1 MKKISYLA
9 VFLSVLF
16 MGALGVKAQELI
28 YKGADATEAIRV
40 YYDGAA
46 GATTCTVT
54 LLSIA
59 MNDGLVN
66 QSHTFAATTLEA
78 TITAINAFTNQ
89 AGNAGSYRA
98 EYWGGIA
105 ADILSNNVVGIT
117 SAIPARVWTKIAK
130 FDTSA
135 IHHYDVVV
143 FADGAVQ
150 MKVNQIMGQPT
161 GTGKITVNAYVDGN
175 NAYEWTHPGV
185 DVYASSTDGL
195 TNSYTANSDI
205 NVNLALPGGVA
216 IPRGK
221 KCVVR
226 MGRDTTLT
234 GGILSV
240 IAGNE

>member
-16 MGALGVKAQELI
+16 VDALGVKAQELI

-46 GATTCTVT
+46 NSATSIVAAN
-54 LLSIA
+54 SIA
-59 MNDGLVN
+59 FNDGLVN
-66 QSHTFAATTLEA
+66 QSVTFGANTLTTV
-78 TITAINAFTNQ
+78 ITAINALTNQ
-89 AGNAGSYRA
+89 AGATGVYRA
-98 EYWGGIA
+98 DYWGGIST
-105 ADILSNNVVGIT
+105 DILGTNVIT
-117 SAIPARVWTKIAK
+117 ATNVLSARVWTKIAK
-130 FDTSA
+130 FDTSTA
-135 IHHYDVVV
+135 LHYDVVV

-161 GTGKITVNAYVDGN
+161 GTGKITVDAYIDGTK
-175 NAYEWTHPGV
+175 AYEWIHPGTEWYV
-185 DVYASSTDGL
+185 SDATG
-195 TNSYTANSDI
+195 TNFAENADI
-205 NVNLALPGGVA
+205 PVNLALPGGVA

-226 MGRDTTLT
+226 ATRATTLADT
-234 GGILSV
+234 GLLSV